1 MINKFEEILKQ
12 GLEAIIDNNGL
23 SNDMDLEIAKITLKQ
38 LENEIL
44 RVAGKLL
51 PRDSSGNI
59 PPTTKEE
66 LLKL

>member
-1 MINKFEEILKQ
+1 MTNKFEEILKQ

-23 SNDMDLEIAKITLKQ
+23 SNGMDLQIAKITLKR
-38 LENEIL
+38 LENEII
-44 RVAGKLL
+44 RVAALSTV
-51 PRDSSGNI
+51 DAAGNI